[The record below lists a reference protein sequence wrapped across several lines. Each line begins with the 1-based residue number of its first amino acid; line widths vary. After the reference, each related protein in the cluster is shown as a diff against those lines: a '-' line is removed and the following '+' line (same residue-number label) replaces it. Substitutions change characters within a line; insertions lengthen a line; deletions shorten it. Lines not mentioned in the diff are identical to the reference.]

1 MAEDKE
7 EHINSEST
15 VAATFLPI
23 RNTKI
28 PVSCTGYRLKAKH
41 SNVYSLRKQTHNKWE
56 KDGKGKRNRDSYM
69 HK

>member
-23 RNTKI
+23 RNTKM

-41 SNVYSLRKQTHNKWE
+41 SNVYSLRKQTHN
-56 KDGKGKRNRDSYM
+56 
-69 HK
+69 